1 MSLQSR
7 VTSQIKSTCFWN
19 AMTNSATAS
28 GEWREPEAHSF
39 IVKIWLEH
47 RDADAGE
54 VQWRGS
60 VTHVP
65 GGERQSVNDLTEIGE
80 LVARH
85 LRELGVQLGMK
96 WRIWLWL
103 FRP

>member
-1 MSLQSR
+1 MSLQSW
-7 VTSQIKSTCFWN
+7 VASQIKSTCFLN

-39 IVKIWLEH
+39 IVKIWLEQTNPK
-47 RDADAGE
+47 AGE
-54 VQWRGS
+54 VQWQGS

-65 GGERQSVNDLTEIGE
+65 GGERRSVNDLAEIVE
-80 LVARH
+80 LMARH
-85 LRELGVQLGMK
+85 LRALGVHLGMK

>member
-1 MSLQSR
+1 MA
-7 VTSQIKSTCFWN
+7 SQIKSKCFLN

-28 GEWREPEAHSF
+28 SEWREPEAHSF
-39 IVKIWLEH
+39 IVKIWLEQAASDGGKV
-47 RDADAGE
+47 R
-54 VQWRGS
+54 WRGS
-60 VTHVP
+60 ITQVP

-80 LVARH
+80 LIAKH
-85 LRELGVQLGMK
+85 LRVLGVQLGLK

>member
-1 MSLQSR
+1 
-7 VTSQIKSTCFWN
+7 
-19 AMTNSATAS
+19 MTHSAPAS
-28 GEWREPEAHSF
+28 GEWRETEAHSF
-39 IVKIWLEH
+39 IVKIWLEQT
-47 RDADAGE
+47 DPGE
-54 VQWRGS
+54 DEVKWRGS

-80 LVARH
+80 LMARH
-85 LRELGVQLGMK
+85 LRALGVQLGMK